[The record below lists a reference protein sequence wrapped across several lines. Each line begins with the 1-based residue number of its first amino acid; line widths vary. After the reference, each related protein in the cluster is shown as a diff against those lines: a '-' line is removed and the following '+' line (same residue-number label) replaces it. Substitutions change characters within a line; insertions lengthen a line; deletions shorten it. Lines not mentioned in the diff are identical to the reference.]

1 MTKIN
6 YYICFL
12 LLASFTVLGQQK
24 QVHTSI
30 DSTKIKIG
38 SQFNLTLKTTVDAK
52 ARVNFPEGKNF
63 GLLEVLESYPV
74 DTIKNDGRYELV
86 KKYGL
91 TQFDSGRYVIPPLPV
106 IINNKNFTTDSLT
119 IEVTNVVVDTL
130 KQKMF
135 DIKPV
140 AEVKSESNIWWYLV
154 ILAGLAAVG
163 GLIYWDIKRRRNKVK
178 PELPLYSSPIEKAA
192 GELKRLESKQLLQ
205 KGAVKDYYS
214 ELTGIV
220 RTYIEEAVHIPA
232 KESTTGGLLIALQDA
247 MAHKK
252 LNLNSE
258 TLIQLQKVLSN
269 ADFVKFAKMQ
279 PPEGEI
285 AEDRMRIAK
294 AIEDIDK
301 AIPEEVEE
309 DITQTEA
316 WKELQLKK
324 KKQRR
329 NAIIIGA
336 CAFVLLGSL
345 FFYGFTKTF
354 TFLKDNVIG
363 HPTKELWEGEW
374 VKSEY
379 GNPPIEIAT
388 PKVLKRENLTGK
400 MPKEAMAAIQEMQ
413 MFSYGAMYSN
423 FYVMIAT
430 TKYKQ
435 PRDTDFN
442 SALEGV
448 IKQWELQGA
457 TNILVKQEGYQT
469 EKGTEGMRAYG
480 TLSMPDPVTKE
491 KKKAYYEIFF
501 FKQEQGLQ
509 QIVILHEDQDEYG
522 IRILE
527 KIKKSIRFGKV
538 R

>member
-6 YYICFL
+6 YYIYFL

-74 DTIKNDGRYELV
+74 DTIKNDGRYQLV

-91 TQFDSGRYVIPPLPV
+91 TQFDTGCYVIPPLPV
-106 IINNKNFTTDSLT
+106 IINNRNFTTDSLT

-140 AEVKSESNIWWYLV
+140 AEVRSESNIWWYLL
-154 ILAGLAAVG
+154 ILAGLAAVA
-163 GLIYWDIKRRRNKVK
+163 GLIFWDIKRRKNKIK
-178 PELPLYSSPIEKAA
+178 TELPLYASPIEKAA

-247 MAHKK
+247 MVHKK

-258 TLIQLQKVLSN
+258 TLDELQKVLSN
-269 ADFVKFAKMQ
+269 ADFVKFAKMH

-285 AEDRMRIAK
+285 AEDRMRVAK
-294 AIEDIDK
+294 AIEAIDK
-301 AIPEEVEE
+301 AIPEEIQE

-336 CAFVLLGSL
+336 CSFVLLGTL

-442 SALEGV
+442 IALEGV
-448 IKQWELQGA
+448 IKQWELQGT